1 MIKMNDTMD
10 FQPEE
15 FEEPIRKVKPMTRP
29 RYQSNPEMVQ
39 VPRNML
45 DAMVRM
51 SEALATRPQP
61 TEED

>member
-1 MIKMNDTMD
+1 MNDSME
-10 FQPEE
+10 FQTEE
-15 FEEPIRKVKPMTRP
+15 FDEPTPRMKPMP
-29 RYQSNPEMVQ
+29 RMNPRRNPEMVQ

-51 SEALATRPQP
+51 SEALTTRYQP

>member
-1 MIKMNDTMD
+1 MNDPME

-15 FEEPIRKVKPMTRP
+15 FDEPIRKVKPMTRP
-29 RYQSNPEMVQ
+29 RHQQNPEMVQ
-39 VPRNML
+39 VPLNVL

>member
-1 MIKMNDTMD
+1 MEEQRDIGS
-10 FQPEE
+10 EE
-15 FEEPIRKVKPMTRP
+15 FVNPTP
-29 RYQSNPEMVQ
+29 RMNPRRNPEMVQ

-51 SEALATRPQP
+51 SEALATRHQQ

>member
-1 MIKMNDTMD
+1 MKEPMD

-15 FEEPIRKVKPMTRP
+15 FEEPIHKVNPMPRP
-29 RYQSNPEMVQ
+29 RHQQNPEMVQ

-51 SEALATRPQP
+51 SETLAAARYQQ
-61 TEED
+61 TEEE